1 MRIIPTALVCAAL
14 GCGGALASRP
24 EGPCAAVAD
33 AWCNAQ
39 RPDARSPI
47 NCDSSVAEGPLVALF
62 DDSAQGGPPQWRC
75 YSRETLNPSKSKY
88 VSGTGYCTRN
98 SSLTDEL
105 RNCAAGIVTNP
116 TPVFMHGETAANT
129 NTTYPCIR
137 IPSVVRHP
145 ESNVLL
151 AFAECRRWVG
161 DGCAPVGYEAEA
173 DGIALGRTDWRDLCS
188 KTSTDGGSTWGPLTV
203 IANCTM
209 QPTAVVIPAAEAD
222 SSAPPTIVL
231 HGNRCPASSVRPS
244 GNVQLV
250 SRDGGKTWS
259 QPQDLLRFLGPDVD
273 GADVGPG
280 VGLRLGSDHPVA
292 PGRLLFIGHRGA
304 YVHDFVW
311 YSDDD
316 AETWK
321 VSNTS
326 TFAGMD
332 EAQLVEVPAH
342 TATALGAPAGAVL
355 ANMRSD
361 HLNKSCDCRAF
372 ALSTDGG
379 ASFSS
384 VQWDSALISP
394 VCQATIISGPA
405 PRGNGSALY
414 FANPASTTQRAQ
426 GTVRASFNGA
436 ASWPEARL
444 IASGSFAY
452 SCLAPPSAGAADPA
466 LGLLWET
473 DGGGFQCWGPSCR
486 VVFSSIPTLLL
497 AALDGAVPSPLAS

>member
-1 MRIIPTALVCAAL
+1 MKSIASALVCAAVAT
-14 GCGGALASRP
+14 GVALASRP
-24 EGPCAAVAD
+24 EGQCAAVAD

-39 RPDARSPI
+39 RPGAPSPI
-47 NCDSSVAEGPLVALF
+47 NCDSSVAEGPLVTLF
-62 DDSAQGGPPQWRC
+62 DSDAQGGPPQWRC
-75 YSRETLNPSKSKY
+75 YSRETLNPSRTKY

-105 RNCAAGIVTNP
+105 RNCAAGITTNP
-116 TPVFMHGETAANT
+116 TPVFMHGETASNT

-137 IPSVVRHP
+137 IPSIVRLP
-145 ESNVLL
+145 ESDELL

-161 DGCAPVGYEAEA
+161 DGCAPVGGAPDDA
-173 DGIALGRTDWRDLCS
+173 DSALGRTDWRDVCT
-188 KTSTDGGSTWGPLTV
+188 KTSTDGGRTWGALVV

-209 QPTAVVIPAAEAD
+209 QPTPVVIPPEAGT
-222 SSAPPTIVL
+222 SQPPTIVL
-231 HGNRCPASSVRPS
+231 HGNRCPASTVRPS
-244 GNVQLV
+244 GNVQIV

-259 QPQDLLRFLGPDVD
+259 QPEDLLRFLGPDVD

-280 VGLRLGSDHPVA
+280 VGLRLDSDHPVA

-316 AETWK
+316 AATWK
-321 VSNTS
+321 VSDTS

-332 EAQLVEVPAH
+332 EAQLVQVPAH
-342 TATALGAPAGAVL
+342 AAAALGAPAGAVM

-372 ALSTDGG
+372 AISTDGG
-379 ASFSS
+379 ASFSD

-394 VCQATIISGPA
+394 VCQATIISGASPS
-405 PRGNGSALY
+405 GNGSALY
-414 FANPASTTQRAQ
+414 FANPASKSQRAQ

-444 IASGSFAY
+444 IASSAFAY
-452 SCLAPPSAGAADPA
+452 SCLAAPSAHSPEPS

-473 DGGGFQCWGPSCR
+473 DGGSFQCLGPSCR
-486 VVFSSIPTLLL
+486 VVFSSIPTALL
-497 AALDGAVPSPLAS
+497 AGSAAGSPGPLAA